1 VTPEHARAFGSAKV
15 GSPRRLAS
23 QATAA

>member
-1 VTPEHARAFGSAKV
+1 VRPEHVRAFGSAKV